1 MEKNEV
7 EEGTLIVGRKDLTAA
22 AQNLPAAEINRTHL
36 PLTKEISQALR
47 IVFREGEF
55 EAVIKEPAEKQEV
68 PAPDENENPAGGFY
82 DKVSESVDVKRSI
95 TTHRCGEGMDETVE
109 VAVFDEPG
117 NGGACHKYGVG
128 VMNASGQM
136 DGILISFQNGPI
148 EEAGPNGISC
158 EALLAIVKD
167 RLECFQAGSF
177 ACEANGHA
185 LDAVDGALHALHSRT
200 LGRRA
205 AGTEGT
211 SDPAPVETEPA
222 SEELKM
228 FMNYRKRNLQ
238 PMRPYILDENLE
250 GVSVSDEDTPAV
262 GGMVAVNPS
271 NPSDQWY
278 VAQAFFEENYELAGP
293 SDIPLPVAPPTE

>member
-36 PLTKEISQALR
+36 PLTKEISQAER
-47 IVFREGEF
+47 IVFKEDDF
-55 EAVIKEPAEKQEV
+55 EAVIKKPPEKQEV

-128 VMNASGQM
+128 VMNARCQM

-222 SEELKM
+222 SIPVIRLCDNPDKLDDPKDWIAEIQNNPNGSADFKVHLNGQETEGWLSAASEEDAREQIK
-228 FMNYRKRNLQ
+228 
-238 PMRPYILDENLE
+238 
-250 GVSVSDEDTPAV
+250 
-262 GGMVAVNPS
+262 VAL
-271 NPSDQWY
+271 
-278 VAQAFFEENYELAGP
+278 AEAGFEME
-293 SDIPLPVAPPTE
+293 PTDS